1 VEVYALEDHDEFDFP
16 PLLFP
21 HAVRVMSFL
30 DMRNTRLGRDVA
42 LIAGLNKSANY
53 RLWRP
58 SKDGDEVD
66 PDFPWAAEILLTR
79 LPYDYPGCDYP
90 VDAPW
95 LTDHTRPEA
104 T

>member
-42 LIAGLNKSANY
+42 LIA
-53 RLWRP
+53 
-58 SKDGDEVD
+58 
-66 PDFPWAAEILLTR
+66 PDTS
-79 LPYDYPGCDYP
+79 
-90 VDAPW
+90 
-95 LTDHTRPEA
+95 
-104 T
+104 